1 MSSRKEN
8 KKTKRQK
15 IEKNIG
21 ETVQEAKH
29 PNNSSSRKRKQRE
42 NKGKELN
49 NKILLRNFPET
60 KGYESTE
67 YPTQWM
73 KTDPNQDTL

>member
-15 IEKNIG
+15 RTLEKQSKRPNIQITAVL
-21 ETVQEAKH
+21 E
-29 PNNSSSRKRKQRE
+29 RE